1 MNISRYLILSLAVLV
16 LPGCRFF
23 GSSEESKSA
32 VPERSKVIISF
43 LGAPGSGKG
52 TLAERC
58 VKELGCEVLSTGNL
72 CRKHIAEKTQQ
83 GLMIEQYSKQ
93 GKLVPDEVI
102 NDMVDG
108 WLKEAS
114 TKHDCIILD
123 GYPRTAKQAEML
135 IAMLQNKYKD
145 YCLRVINLAISNDA
159 IIKRIS
165 QRLVCSGKSCQAVY
179 SQAMLKD
186 TSMKCAACGLELI
199 RREDDK
205 ESVVRERLNV
215 YDANNKPLVEY
226 YRSIKFPVE
235 DLVVEDKTVDEI
247 FAQFKDLIAHGAS
260 SCGASLVNKTAEQV
274 VPVAVK

>member
-1 MNISRYLILSLAVLV
+1 MNISRYLMLSLAILV

-32 VPERSKVIISF
+32 ASERSKVIISF

-102 NDMVDG
+102 NEMVDG

-114 TKHDCIILD
+114 TKYDCIILD

-135 IAMLQNKYKD
+135 IAMLHNNYKD
-145 YCLRVINLAISNDA
+145 YCLRVINLSISNEA

-165 QRLVCSGKSCQAVY
+165 QRLVCSNKACQAVY
-179 SQAMLKD
+179 NESMLKD
-186 TSMKCAACGLELI
+186 KSMKCFACKAPLI

-205 ESVVRERLNV
+205 EAVVRERLNV
-215 YDANNKPLVEY
+215 YEAHNKPLVEY
-226 YRSIKFPVE
+226 YHSIKFPVE
-235 DLVVEDKTVDEI
+235 DLVVENKSVDEI
-247 FAQFKDLIAHGAS
+247 FATFKEMMAHGAS
-260 SCGASLVNKTAEQV
+260 SCGAAFIAHAADHVA
-274 VPVAVK
+274 PVAVK

>member
-1 MNISRYLILSLAVLV
+1 MNTVRYCVLSLVMLLV
-16 LPGCRFF
+16 PGCRFF
-23 GSSEESKSA
+23 SSSEENKPA
-32 VPERSKVIISF
+32 AERSKVIISF

-102 NDMVDG
+102 NEMVDG
-108 WLKEAS
+108 WLKEAA

-135 IAMLQNKYKD
+135 IEMLQKKYKD
-145 YCLRVINLAISNDA
+145 YCLRVINLSISNEA

-165 QRLVCSGKSCQAVY
+165 QRLVCSNKACQAVY
-179 SQAMLKD
+179 NESMLKD
-186 TSMKCAACGLELI
+186 KSMKCFACQAPLI

-205 ESVVRERLNV
+205 EDVVRERLNV
-215 YDANNKPLVEY
+215 YDAHNKPLVEY
-226 YRSIKFPVE
+226 YHSIKFPIE
-235 DLVVEDKTVDEI
+235 DLIVENKTVDEI
-247 FAQFKDLIAHGAS
+247 FVEFKELMAHGAS
-260 SCGASLVNKTAEQV
+260 SCGAFLAAKTAEHA